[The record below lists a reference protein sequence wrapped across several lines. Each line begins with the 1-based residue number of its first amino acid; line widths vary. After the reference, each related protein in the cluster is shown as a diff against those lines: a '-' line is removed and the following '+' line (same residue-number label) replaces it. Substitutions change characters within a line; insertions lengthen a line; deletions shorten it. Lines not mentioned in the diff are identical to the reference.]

1 MKKLISLILILLLMT
16 SCVVMVACDGDDDDG
31 ATAEATS
38 AETSEAT
45 AEPTEEPTAAETE
58 EATADGTEKP
68 TSAPTAD
75 WTAGE
80 LPDPGEIDPVD
91 FKEMMAYIPD
101 APSGWEADDIDG
113 MSMTMFEYPFTQA
126 WGDYTSADESA
137 SVAIFDSAFYYG
149 FGWFGLWETA
159 FEIETS
165 DMYMKKVTV
174 GGYPTWEIW
183 DESDGYINMVFV
195 DERFMVMIEANTEE
209 SLELFIDQ
217 VDFDGIASLG

>member
-1 MKKLISLILILLLMT
+1 MRKLIYLIMILVLGL
-16 SCVVMVACDGDDDDG
+16 SCLGIAACDGGDDDDG

-38 AETSEAT
+38 D
-45 AEPTEEPTAAETE
+45 ETE
-58 EATADGTEKP
+58 EATEDP
-68 TSAPTAD
+68 TGLPTD
-75 WTAGE
+75 
-80 LPDPGEIDPVD
+80 LPTDMPTGFPTPPTGMPEPGEIDPVD
-91 FKEMMAYIPD
+91 FEEMMAYIPD

-126 WGDYTSADESA
+126 WGDYTSTDESA

-195 DERFMVMIEANTEE
+195 DERFMVMIEANTED
-209 SLELFIDQ
+209 SLELFVDQ